1 MVECLSVCRVEV
13 EEGAESVQL
22 PFKTTGNLSS
32 AEVEWWRYEPEPPI
46 TVHKY
51 EQGSDQRDKQHQ
63 VYRERTRMEANSQ
76 MTGDLSLTLKKP
88 SDRDTGKYICSVKD
102 KRMKR
107 KKTVLLIVTN
117 CQVEV
122 EEGAEFVRLPFRT
135 TENLPEDAEIVWRH
149 TELDPPLIVHVY
161 ENSSDRPHK
170 QHQDYRDRTKMDD
183 DLLKTGDL
191 SLTLKQP
198 TDGDSGEYSCD
209 GEFRSRIKQGTSGTE
224 SAPLIRLR

>member
-1 MVECLSVCRVEV
+1 MEV

-51 EQGSDQRDKQHQ
+51 DQGSDQRDKQHQ

-107 KKTVLLIVTN
+107 KKTVLLIVTSQYECA
-117 CQVEV
+117 CQKIFL
-122 EEGAEFVRLPFRT
+122 FVWLKIIIQPLP
-135 TENLPEDAEIVWRH
+135 L
-149 TELDPPLIVHVY
+149 
-161 ENSSDRPHK
+161 
-170 QHQDYRDRTKMDD
+170 TK
-183 DLLKTGDL
+183 
-191 SLTLKQP
+191 
-198 TDGDSGEYSCD
+198 
-209 GEFRSRIKQGTSGTE
+209 
-224 SAPLIRLR
+224 